1 MSTQPHSE
9 RSHGSS
15 SRGGQKLQHHERE
28 DERRTARVHPSGA
41 RSDAYVVPRA
51 SADAVAAS
59 ALLLLLSTA
68 AASFCRMPRQG
79 VSALAFSLLLPF
91 CWL

>member
-15 SRGGQKLQHHERE
+15 SRGGHKLQHHERE

-41 RSDAYVVPRA
+41 RSDAYGFNGLRDVYTHV
-51 SADAVAAS
+51 
-59 ALLLLLSTA
+59 
-68 AASFCRMPRQG
+68 
-79 VSALAFSLLLPF
+79 
-91 CWL
+91 